1 MAHLGGVL
9 HMVSSLSAAKET
21 PPAAPAQES

>member
-9 HMVSSLSAAKET
+9 HMVSQLSSPKDT
-21 PPAAPAQES
+21 PAAETAEES